1 MIKKDYKKPA
11 MKVVTLQHQA
21 HILVGSLQGVK
32 ASGLDTEDDL
42 GYDSNGGNQNL
53 AW

>member
-1 MIKKDYKKPA
+1 MIKKDYKQPA

-21 HILVGSLQGVK
+21 HILAGSVT
-32 ASGLDTEDDL
+32 SVSTTGLDDDIL
-42 GYDSNGGNQNL
+42 DYDSNGGNQGL

>member
-11 MKVVTLQHQA
+11 MKVVKIQQA
-21 HILVGSLQGVK
+21 QMLCGSLQGVQ
-32 ASGLDTEDDL
+32 ANGLDDDL
-42 GYDSNGGNQNL
+42 GYDSNGGNQGL

>member
-21 HILVGSLQGVK
+21 HILAGSLQGVQ
-32 ASGLDTEDDL
+32 ANGLDDDL
-42 GYDSNGGNQNL
+42 DYDSNGGDQGL

>member
-11 MKVVTLQHQA
+11 IKVVTLQHQA
-21 HILVGSLQGVK
+21 HIPAGSVT
-32 ASGLDTEDDL
+32 SVSTTGLDDDL
-42 GYDSNGGNQNL
+42 DYDSNGGDQGL